1 MSSNFDGFRLLVFLF
16 ALIAV
21 LAMFA
26 CSDDDKS
33 VVAPPDP
40 PPAVDLFSG
49 AYAME
54 NWTNSGIL
62 EGTTLIDPASGEP
75 TTAAFSYNVANGHCI
90 SGISFRTATFEVPV
104 PTSGV
109 VTFDWV
115 YTGFHAWHQANAF
128 LRFFADGEELL
139 AVNKQTVSG
148 SFTLSGSATITVSGP
163 GTFGIEIG
171 GKNYDTDCT
180 LRGTLT
186 ITNTPTP

>member
-1 MSSNFDGFRLLVFLF
+1 MFTP
-16 ALIAV
+16 IAV

-26 CSDDDKS
+26 CSDDDKP
-33 VVAPPDP
+33 VAPPEPP

-49 AYAME
+49 AYAIE

-62 EGTTLIDPASGEP
+62 DGTTSIDPASGEP
-75 TTAAFSYNVANGHCI
+75 TTAAFSYNVPDAGCY
-90 SGISFRTATFEVPV
+90 SGREFRTTTFEVPV

-115 YTGFHAWHQANAF
+115 YTGFHAWYQANAF
-128 LRFFADGEELL
+128 LRFFVDGEELL
-139 AVNKQTVSG
+139 AVNRQTVSG
-148 SFTLSGSATITVSGP
+148 TFTLSGSATITVSGP

>member
-1 MSSNFDGFRLLVFLF
+1 MSSNFSGFRLLVFLF
-16 ALIAV
+16 ASMAILVI
-21 LAMFA
+21 FA

-33 VVAPPDP
+33 VVAPPAP

-62 EGTTLIDPASGEP
+62 EGTTSIDPASGEP
-75 TTAAFSYNVANGHCI
+75 TTATFSYNVANGNCI
-90 SGISFRTATFEVPV
+90 SGISFRTTTFEVPV

-115 YTGFHAWHQANAF
+115 YTGFHAWYQANAF
-128 LRFFADGEELL
+128 LRFFADGKELL
-139 AVNKQTVSG
+139 AVNRQTVSG